1 MIDRA
6 ILGSEYDS
14 SVSEPVTAE
23 EIREFAEAIGETD
36 ARYFGERPVAP
47 PTFCIKFRGELF
59 FHPGIPRSLLVTG
72 FDAGKDV
79 TFGEPIRPGD
89 VIRTTSVVHDVYDKT
104 GRSGTM
110 TFIVSR
116 QTLTNQR
123 GERVAVI
130 DSRFV
135 CRPDRA
141 GT

>member
-1 MIDRA
+1 MIDRS
-6 ILGSEYDS
+6 IIGSEYDT
-14 SVSEPVTAE
+14 SVSEPVTAA
-23 EIREFAEAIGETD
+23 EIREFAEAAGESD

-59 FHPGIPRSLLVTG
+59 FHPAIPRELLMTG

-79 TFGEPIRPGD
+79 TFGEPIHPGD

-104 GRSGTM
+104 GRTGTM
-110 TFIVSR
+110 TFVVSR

-123 GERVAVI
+123 GEAVAVI

-135 CRPDRA
+135 FRADRVKA
-141 GT
+141 